1 MESCTYGVAS
11 SMLSVLISRQIRK
24 LYHNTLHANKSA
36 EYVPYQELENKQM
49 LHEILHDQ
57 GDLLNHFR
65 RYSTS
70 LTTSIV
76 YG

>member
-1 MESCTYGVAS
+1 MESRTYDGRIYS
-11 SMLSVLISRQIRK
+11 PSVLTRRQIRR
-24 LYHNTLHANKSA
+24 LYHHTLHVNKSA

-49 LHEILHDQ
+49 LHDILQDQ
-57 GDLLNHFR
+57 GDVFIHLR